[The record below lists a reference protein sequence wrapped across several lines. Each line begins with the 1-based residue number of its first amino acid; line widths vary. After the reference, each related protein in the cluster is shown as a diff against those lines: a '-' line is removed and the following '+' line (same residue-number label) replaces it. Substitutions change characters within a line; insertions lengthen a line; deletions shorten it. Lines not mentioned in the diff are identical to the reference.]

1 MLGSMVYFYF
11 KNYTTYDV
19 SGTFNKNKIYSK
31 FKRFN
36 ALSFIEE
43 KNHYK
48 IIKNYDY
55 IINCIGLI
63 KPILSI
69 ILNKLF

>member
-1 MLGSMVYFYF
+1 MPSSMVYFYF

-36 ALSFIEE
+36 ALSFIEGK

-48 IIKNYDY
+48 D
-55 IINCIGLI
+55 
-63 KPILSI
+63 
-69 ILNKLF
+69 NKKL